1 MKVDAKA
8 LFEVVRQVVQDEMRK
23 VLPGLVR
30 QHLSES
36 YMKKLVQESRG
47 TPTTSTK
54 RRQPTMAEML
64 QTPKDEA
71 LEEIPEPLENNDEG
85 IYAQGT
91 LGNKSESVKQNLF
104 PKNHPLSFVFENV
117 QIPGDENEVVAPP
130 SIPIDRAGI
139 DFGVMNKLV
148 EGMEKRST
156 KGEMS
161 TPEMKMREIEAR
173 RKALEVKVG

>member
-23 VLPGLVR
+23 VLPGLVAK
-30 QHLSES
+30 HLTES
-36 YMKKLVQESRG
+36 YVKKLVQEVRVA
-47 TPTTSTK
+47 PPQQK

-64 QTPKDEA
+64 QTPKDEE
-71 LEEIPEPLENNDEG
+71 LEEIPEPLENNDMG

-91 LGNKSESVKQNLF
+91 LGNKSEGVKQNLF

-117 QIPGDENEVVAPP
+117 QIPGDEDEVAAPP
-130 SIPIDRAGI
+130 SIPIEKAGL
-139 DFGVMNKLV
+139 DFSVMNKLV
-148 EGMEKRST
+148 EGMENRSS

-161 TPEMKMREIEAR
+161 TPDMKMREIEAR
-173 RKALEVKVG
+173 RKALEVRVG